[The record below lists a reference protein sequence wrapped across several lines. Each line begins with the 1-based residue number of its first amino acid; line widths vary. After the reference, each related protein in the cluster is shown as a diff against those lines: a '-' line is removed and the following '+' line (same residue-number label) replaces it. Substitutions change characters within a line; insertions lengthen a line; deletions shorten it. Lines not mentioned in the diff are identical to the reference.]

1 MGTAKVGPLLIRC
14 AARGSMRKFR
24 VCIVT
29 VPLAFALVGLGLVV
43 SASPPFAA
51 ASGAASDSLVIGSQ
65 IAPPALDPTA
75 NASAAIDE
83 VFDYNVYQHLVQLDP
98 KGAIIPVLA
107 TGYNE
112 SSDGL
117 TYTFKLRSGVSF
129 SNGDPLTAADVVF
142 SLKRA
147 ANATSGYPYQP
158 LVADVSTVTSPST
171 DTVVVTLTHPDSQF
185 LYDLAAYSNGV
196 VLDPSTVATLAT
208 APIGT
213 GPYVFQ
219 SQVSNYDIA
228 LTANTK
234 YWDGTPK
241 LSAVTFR
248 YFSSSTT
255 LDSALKSGEIQVID
269 NLASA
274 QDVSQFRGNSA
285 YKVISGP
292 TEGKID
298 LTINDSYG
306 PLKNLKVRQAIA
318 YATNKKAVLKID
330 GAGYGTVIGSDQ
342 VPGDPWYTPS
352 VNKTYA
358 YSPAKA
364 KKLLA
369 QAGYKHGFSLTLTV
383 PPYGY
388 AETAAP
394 LIQAELAAVGIKV
407 VLKNIAWALWISK
420 VFEAHGYQLT
430 IINQVE
436 ARDISEYGDCS
447 YYWKY
452 TGCSQ
457 VSKMLTIADEAKT
470 PAAGVAEFRAI
481 VKKIN
486 EAAVID
492 WLYNPDQLT
501 VAAKDVV
508 GLPSG
513 AVAESFNLS
522 FASIGGTLSA
532 TAKSEGF
539 VN

>member
-1 MGTAKVGPLLIRC
+1 MK
-14 AARGSMRKFR
+14 KFR
-24 VCIVT
+24 LGMVS
-29 VPLAFALVGLGLVV
+29 VPLALAVV
-43 SASPPFAA
+43 SLGAVVSVSQPLGAV
-51 ASGAASDSLVIGSQ
+51 SGAAGNSLVIGSQ

-83 VFDYNVYQHLVQLDP
+83 VFDYNVYQHLVELTP
-98 KGAIIPVLA
+98 KGGVIPVLA
-107 TGYNE
+107 TSYVK
-112 SSDGL
+112 SKDGL
-117 TYTFKLRSGVSF
+117 TYTFTLRSGVTF

-147 ANATSGYPYQP
+147 AASTSGYPYQN
-158 LVADVSTVTSPST
+158 LVANVSTVTSPSS
-171 DTVVVTLTHPDSQF
+171 DTVVVTLSHPDSQF
-185 LYDLAAYSNGV
+185 IYNLAAYSNGV
-196 VLDPSTVATLAT
+196 VLDPSAVANIAT
-208 APIGT
+208 APVGT

-219 SQVSNYDIA
+219 SQVSNYDIV
-228 LTANTK
+228 LTANPT
-234 YWDGTPK
+234 YWGGTPK
-241 LSAVTFR
+241 LSTVTFR
-248 YFSSSTT
+248 YFLSSTT

-274 QDVSQFRGNSA
+274 QDIGQFKGNSA
-285 YKVISGP
+285 YQVITGP

-298 LTINDSYG
+298 LTINDSVG
-306 PLKNLKVRQAIA
+306 PLKKLKVRQAIA

-330 GAGYGTVIGSDQ
+330 GDNYGTVIGSDQ

-369 QAGYKHGFSLTLTV
+369 QAGYKHGFSLTLTI

-388 AETAAP
+388 AETPAP
-394 LIQAELAAVGIKV
+394 LIQAELQAVGIKV
-407 VLKNIAWALWISK
+407 VIKNIAWALWISK
-420 VFEAHGYQLT
+420 VFEAHSYQLT
-430 IINQVE
+430 IIDQVE

-457 VSKMLTIADEAKT
+457 VSKMLTIANEAKT
-470 PAAGVAEFRAI
+470 SASSIAEYRAI

-486 EAAVID
+486 EAAVVD

-501 VAAKDVV
+501 VAAKGVV

-522 FASIGGTLSA
+522 YASIGGTLSA